1 VKSSRIDARPRWI
14 VVMAV
19 AAACLIVGGL
29 LGRAFDGSGLPGPL
43 GVAGRVQVADGA
55 QPVWSG
61 RMEGRIVPVG
71 WAHSRAGAIAAATNY
86 TAVLSS
92 ELLFDSAKRR
102 LAVDAIAA
110 PEARGRLQRA
120 LDATAKTV
128 TVALTGSTGGATG
141 SVALDVEK
149 VLFQTIPVRYRVDLY
164 DGAHARIS
172 IWQTGVAAYQDSSLP
187 AQEAWGV
194 TTVELRWVDH
204 DWKETGATVQD
215 GPAPVADGTP
225 PAPTAALV
233 RDAQRFKQYRY
244 AAGQEAP

>member
-1 VKSSRIDARPRWI
+1 
-14 VVMAV
+14 
-19 AAACLIVGGL
+19 
-29 LGRAFDGSGLPGPL
+29 
-43 GVAGRVQVADGA
+43 
-55 QPVWSG
+55 
-61 RMEGRIVPVG
+61 MEGRIVPVG